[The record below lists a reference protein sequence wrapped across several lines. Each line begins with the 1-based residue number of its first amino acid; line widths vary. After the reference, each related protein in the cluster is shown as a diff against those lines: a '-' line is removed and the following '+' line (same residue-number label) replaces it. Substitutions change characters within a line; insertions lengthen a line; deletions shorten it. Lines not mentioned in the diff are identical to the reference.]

1 MKQPRKVYLYN
12 SIEGKYIKEFPS
24 IKAASLETQVSPP
37 MISKIMNGEVYVT
50 SDGLHF
56 SPRELTEEEIDKLP
70 FPTEKKEKKKKEK
83 DLVQIKNPFHNEYNY
98 EVDCYAQT
106 ACFIPNGRKERVEF
120 LRKFIAK
127 RLHERWMTIPKRQAA
142 LEEQFLLEITN
153 SLL

>member
-24 IKAASLETQVSPP
+24 IKAASFETGILPNV
-37 MISKIMNGEVYVT
+37 ISNIMNGKQYVT
-50 SDGLHF
+50 SNGLHF
-56 SPRELTEEEIDKLP
+56 SPRLLTNEEIDKLP
-70 FPTEKKEKKKKEK
+70 FPTTEKKEKKEKE
-83 DLVQIKNPFHNEYNY
+83 LVEIKNPFHNEYSY
-98 EVDCYAQT
+98 EVGCYDQT

>member
-12 SIEGKYIKEFPS
+12 SIEGKFIKEYPS
-24 IKAASLETQVSPP
+24 IKACSFETGILPNV
-37 MISKIMNGEVYVT
+37 IGNIMNGKQYVT
-50 SDGLHF
+50 SNGLHF
-56 SPRELTEEEIDKLP
+56 SPKQLTPEEIDKLP
-70 FPTEKKEKKKKEK
+70 FPTEKKEKKKEKE
-83 DLVQIKNPFHNEYNY
+83 LVEIKNPFHNEYSY
-98 EVDCYAQT
+98 EVGCYDQT

-120 LRKFIAK
+120 LKKFIAK